1 MCKTW
6 LELSVVKIK
15 HILYEDDLYLQLWYN
30 LMYSMMTGSFTNQP
44 PVQHIGLTLT
54 CLVIWFESIEMLT
67 RVILLCLN
75 LFIVDIYTFGFYLNL
90 YVISDLNKPI

>member
-1 MCKTW
+1 
-6 LELSVVKIK
+6 
-15 HILYEDDLYLQLWYN
+15 
-30 LMYSMMTGSFTNQP
+30 MTGSFANQP

-54 CLVIWFESIEMLT
+54 CLFIWFESIELLT